1 MPCGCT
7 QVLEPDPTGE
17 FSICD
22 NAGSLAFTEHGV
34 TALVQGSASLMVTF
48 TGTKASDAYSFTEL
62 AIENTTDANPFA
74 LIPEVTSRTNT
85 GFTVSING
93 IPDTANYR
101 LRWNVYI
108 TNL

>member
-7 QVLEPDPTGE
+7 QVLEPDPTGT
-17 FSICD
+17 FTICD

-34 TALVQGSASLMVTF
+34 TALVIGSASLMVMF
-48 TGTKASDAYSFTEL
+48 VATKASASYSFTEL
-62 AIENTTDANPFA
+62 AVENTLDPNPFA
-74 LIPEVTSRTNT
+74 LIAEVTTRTQT

-93 IPDTANYR
+93 LPDTANYM

>member
-17 FSICD
+17 FTICD

-34 TALVQGSASLMVTF
+34 TALTIGSSTLQVSF
-48 TGTKASDAYSFTEL
+48 TGTKAANTYSFTEL
-62 AIENTTDANPFA
+62 AVENLVDPNPFT
-74 LIPEVTSRTNT
+74 LVPDVTSRTTT
-85 GFTVSING
+85 GFTVAFNG
-93 IPDTANYR
+93 LPDTANYR

-108 TNL
+108 TSL